1 MNTTLFDKTEYGYD
15 MKKDTSKKSL
25 VIQIEKIIT
34 YSDIENI
41 VITALEDGIGYWA
54 CLNNTTTEWNEKPE
68 NMPISQWATELLLTG
83 KSITFDDA
91 EWDNFKDEKLN
102 LEKLLKGIA
111 LNIQERP
118 DDCDL
123 DNMDATTADCIIQFA
138 LFGEVI
144 YG

>member
-1 MNTTLFDKTEYGYD
+1 MDTTLFDKTEYGYD
-15 MKKDTSKKSL
+15 MKKDTSKKPL

-34 YSDIENI
+34 YSDIGNI
-41 VITALEDGIGYWA
+41 VVTALEDSIGYWA
-54 CLNNTTTEWNEKPE
+54 CLNNTTIEWQDRPK

-83 KSITFDDA
+83 KSIAFDDA